1 MWNDAASQI
10 FYSLGIGVGGLLSMA
25 SYNKFDN
32 NVIRL
37 VLCSAV
43 PFALLFASM
52 MFWFFLVFFKYQ
64 SSFDFR
70 DTLIITTGNCTTSF
84 FSGFA
89 IFSILGHMAWRK
101 GVPVGEVAD
110 TGTYFVRWIFELT
123 E

>member
-1 MWNDAASQI
+1 
-10 FYSLGIGVGGLLSMA
+10 MA

-37 VLCSAV
+37 VWALPYRCSV
-43 PFALLFASM
+43 VCIHDVFVFA
-52 MFWFFLVFFKYQ
+52 
-64 SSFDFR
+64 FDFR

-110 TGTYFVRWIFELT
+110 TGTYFGGSLN
-123 E
+123 